1 MEEKVGLWWHRFI
14 TRLADDSHPEAAVEL
29 DQVARAIGMLYRAGG
44 GHAGVRVVP
53 VADST
58 HSGPRAWLQ
67 RIAGSGQR
75 AAQSRLDAETLAL
88 PPRLAVFPERELNR
102 DLYLWLAALAA
113 CDVSPRRG

>member
-29 DQVARAIGMLYRAGG
+29 DEVARAIGMLYRAGG
-44 GHAGVRVVP
+44 GQAGVRVVP

-88 PPRLAVFPERELNR
+88 PPQL
-102 DLYLWLAALAA
+102 
-113 CDVSPRRG
+113 DVPRSLRHRPMSRSSSLIVHRHVGRR